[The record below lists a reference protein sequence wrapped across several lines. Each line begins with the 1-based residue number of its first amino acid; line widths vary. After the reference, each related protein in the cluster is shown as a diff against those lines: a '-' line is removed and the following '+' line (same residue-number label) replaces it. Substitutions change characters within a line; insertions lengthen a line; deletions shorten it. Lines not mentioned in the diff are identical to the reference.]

1 MVPAKES
8 RLGYY
13 TEIIKRKIYNT
24 AKSVDNRII
33 VEEKKEQEGKA
44 SMVEQK
50 KIADI
55 EITKVSNG
63 KKRKLETGET
73 IKEST
78 TKISR
83 FANNQ
88 EVTDNKIKKMS
99 DNLKEQE
106 SKGTVS
112 NSIYTSS
119 LSSNSKR
126 TIESISK
133 ENTNFKEKQDSEESW
148 YKRYQN

>member
-1 MVPAKES
+1 
-8 RLGYY
+8 
-13 TEIIKRKIYNT
+13 
-24 AKSVDNRII
+24 
-33 VEEKKEQEGKA
+33 
-44 SMVEQK
+44 MVEQK

-99 DNLKEQE
+99 DNLKE
-106 SKGTVS
+106 
-112 NSIYTSS
+112 
-119 LSSNSKR
+119 
-126 TIESISK
+126 
-133 ENTNFKEKQDSEESW
+133 
-148 YKRYQN
+148 